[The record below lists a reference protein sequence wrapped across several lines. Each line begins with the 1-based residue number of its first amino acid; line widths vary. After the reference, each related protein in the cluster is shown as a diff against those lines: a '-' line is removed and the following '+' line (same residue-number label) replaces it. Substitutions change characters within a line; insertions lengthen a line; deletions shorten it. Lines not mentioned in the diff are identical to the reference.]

1 MKGLDHII
9 FKFLPIKTLFS
20 GIMGWKSMSGNK
32 EGSEK
37 LKVTM
42 KIRDKKKVAWL
53 GEDLI

>member
-9 FKFLPIKTLFS
+9 FKFLPIKTLFG
-20 GIMGWKSMSGNK
+20 GIMGWKSMSGN
-32 EGSEK
+32 EVGNEK

>member
-1 MKGLDHII
+1 
-9 FKFLPIKTLFS
+9 
-20 GIMGWKSMSGNK
+20 MSGN
-32 EGSEK
+32 EVGNEK